1 MRLFDRKSINFY
13 VNNHNMTPEP
23 ETVSYYIKKKFNVQ
37 EVQVSMQERVAG
49 ESYLNFSRSIQYMI
63 RVVISVIVFQPF
75 RKWEIMSFYLRIIL
89 ILGSLWTIYYVA
101 SQVRKGKIEINHSL
115 FWVLFSIFLFLTS
128 IFPQYIIILSKIFKI
143 QSPSNVVFLVI
154 IFILIIKLFSN
165 SVEMSKLEGKIESIV
180 QESALKELENETDD
194 KK

>member
-1 MRLFDRKSINFY
+1 MIEASEKGANLVVGSRFVDEKRPVSLRMLGSIMISFAIKITTGKAINDPTSGMRLFDRKSINFY

-75 RKWEIMSFYLRIIL
+75 RK
-89 ILGSLWTIYYVA
+89 
-101 SQVRKGKIEINHSL
+101 
-115 FWVLFSIFLFLTS
+115 
-128 IFPQYIIILSKIFKI
+128 
-143 QSPSNVVFLVI
+143 
-154 IFILIIKLFSN
+154 
-165 SVEMSKLEGKIESIV
+165 
-180 QESALKELENETDD
+180 
-194 KK
+194 

>member
-1 MRLFDRKSINFY
+1 
-13 VNNHNMTPEP
+13 
-23 ETVSYYIKKKFNVQ
+23 
-37 EVQVSMQERVAG
+37 
-49 ESYLNFSRSIQYMI
+49 
-63 RVVISVIVFQPF
+63 
-75 RKWEIMSFYLRIIL
+75 MSFYLRIIL

-128 IFPQYIIILSKIFKI
+128 IFPQYIIILSKIFKL